1 MLIFNS
7 VPGVCTREGGIGLL
21 NTQFRRE
28 SKAGAKNRE
37 KKEQLAKTA
46 RWSEGCD

>member
-37 KKEQLAKTA
+37 KKRTVGKNGQMV
-46 RWSEGCD
+46 